1 MTVAANAAADEKDR
15 LSDDEVIAQ
24 MSYVALLPSSEL
36 CPLTW
41 RRRLFIV
48 GGLDTTASALSRIL
62 MLLSLHP
69 ERQRRLRQEILESH
83 AADGMEYDE
92 LIRLPFLDAVV
103 RETLRL

>member
-1 MTVAANAAADEKDR
+1 MQIRGVT
-15 LSDDEVIAQ
+15 LHH
-24 MSYVALLPSSEL
+24 
-36 CPLTW
+36 
-41 RRRLFIV
+41 RLFIL

-69 ERQRRLRQEILESH
+69 ERQRKLRQEILESH

-92 LIRLPFLDAVV
+92 LNRLPYLDAVV